1 LNIEEILL
9 DKVFAMSDL
18 DEKNEITLS
27 KSLLDQGVLD
37 SLGILELIEYI
48 EEKWNLKIEDEEFNQ
63 DNFGSINKMEKFISA
78 KLKK

>member
-1 LNIEEILL
+1 
-9 DKVFAMSDL
+9 MSDL
-18 DEKNEITLS
+18 DDKNEIPVN

-48 EEKWNLKIEDEEFNQ
+48 EEKWNIKIEDDEFNQ
-63 DNFGSINKMEKFISA
+63 DNFGSINKMEKFISV

>member
-1 LNIEEILL
+1 MNIENILL

-18 DEKNEITLS
+18 DDKNEIPVN

-48 EEKWNLKIEDEEFNQ
+48 EEKWNIKIEDDEFNQ
-63 DNFGSINKMEKFISA
+63 DNFGSINKMEKFISV

>member
-1 LNIEEILL
+1 MNIEEILL

>member
-1 LNIEEILL
+1 MNIENILL

-18 DEKNEITLS
+18 DDKNEIPLN

-48 EEKWNLKIEDEEFNQ
+48 EEKWNIKIEDEEFNQ